1 MYLGLIMPLIKFLN
15 LAIAELIGASL
26 FIMTVVV
33 GTIAI
38 IEPFNV
44 PKNLFIRDCMMYIM
58 VFALVVISLI
68 IGELTSIICILLV
81 SCYIIY
87 VGIAIYSHSQKKT
100 RINRLLR
107 EQRSRG
113 QYSVENDGINNDN
126 ASVDEIYLDSIA
138 SLPTIDDLDLQQI
151 NDEVD
156 NLQFELANGNGST
169 AGGAAI
175 ATSVGGNFGLKML
188 INDLHQHSKIKGQFN

>member
-1 MYLGLIMPLIKFLN
+1 MSHLYTISQFLKLPDTLAGLTLLAFGNSSPGCIWDLSCHWIKFLN

-87 VGIAIYSHSQKKT
+87 VGIAIYSHSK
-100 RINRLLR
+100 
-107 EQRSRG
+107 
-113 QYSVENDGINNDN
+113 EN
-126 ASVDEIYLDSIA
+126 
-138 SLPTIDDLDLQQI
+138 
-151 NDEVD
+151 
-156 NLQFELANGNGST
+156 
-169 AGGAAI
+169 
-175 ATSVGGNFGLKML
+175 
-188 INDLHQHSKIKGQFN
+188 

>member
-1 MYLGLIMPLIKFLN
+1 MYLGAYHAIGSNSLN

-107 EQRSRG
+107 E
-113 QYSVENDGINNDN
+113 
-126 ASVDEIYLDSIA
+126 
-138 SLPTIDDLDLQQI
+138 
-151 NDEVD
+151 
-156 NLQFELANGNGST
+156 
-169 AGGAAI
+169 
-175 ATSVGGNFGLKML
+175 
-188 INDLHQHSKIKGQFN
+188 